1 MKRSLSNTFSVKQT
15 QRNKARNN
23 NKKTRKEDNKQES
36 KETKNK
42 KQDRER
48 ERESE
53 KGKMKEAKEKERET
67 LRNEQKNPFSG
78 ENSVIVKNKK
88 HKILRRVEGQQ
99 PQNHVQGFFVVPLV
113 SSWSPIVFVYLVH
126 CKSVVHL
133 VFLLLVFC
141 FSSFWWLCFVFCF
154 HVCLYCALCFWFC
167 CFSFLHFLIVWP
179 KNPDQITEYLKCS
192 FWCSVLVPASWQF
205 HLAQLRTPTRTRD
218 ENGICFIFMAL
229 NNVPKYRFLQWFLN
243 INQNFPQSKWAL
255 KKMITFHNVQN
266 QNWCFRNG
274 PLGKMENA
282 QLK

>member
-1 MKRSLSNTFSVKQT
+1 MSL
-15 QRNKARNN
+15 
-23 NKKTRKEDNKQES
+23 
-36 KETKNK
+36 
-42 KQDRER
+42 
-48 ERESE
+48 
-53 KGKMKEAKEKERET
+53 
-67 LRNEQKNPFSG
+67 
-78 ENSVIVKNKK
+78 
-88 HKILRRVEGQQ
+88 IL
-99 PQNHVQGFFVVPLV
+99 F
-113 SSWSPIVFVYLVH
+113 
-126 CKSVVHL
+126 
-133 VFLLLVFC
+133 FLLLVFC

-218 ENGICFIFMAL
+218 ENGICFIFMVL
-229 NNVPKYRFLQWFLN
+229 NNVPKYLFLQWFLN

-274 PLGKMENA
+274 PLGRKKKERDESVCVCDKEKWKKPRRTKGRHWEMNPNNPFA
-282 QLK
+282 GRKTMLL